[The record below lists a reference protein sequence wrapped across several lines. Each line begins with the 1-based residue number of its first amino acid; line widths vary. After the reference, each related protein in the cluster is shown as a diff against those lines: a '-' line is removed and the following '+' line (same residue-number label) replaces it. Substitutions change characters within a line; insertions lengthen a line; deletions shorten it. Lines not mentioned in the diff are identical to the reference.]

1 MSELGDVLELLHGA
15 HGRYTTARL
24 DARERR
30 RYRLQSE
37 AYERARRR
45 YAQGE
50 AVAISYGPPLD
61 LPEEGESTVRSWFAQ
76 PHRFREERVENG
88 RPYIV
93 LGDGTRFWTSSPEWA
108 TVVQDGV
115 GWMLVNPSTRVLL
128 DPSALLPLLDLEVG
142 GAATTA
148 GREAIAVRGTPRD
161 NASFDVP
168 LPIGAT
174 EHQLLVDA
182 ERGVLL
188 RVESLL
194 DGVPFDTLEVTDAA
208 FDEPLD
214 AALFA
219 YKPSPGEEVLRPQ
232 DVSPGEAVTV
242 EEAAARASFT
252 VLVPGS
258 LGRGWHTHVLYV
270 RGRERI
276 SETVHISLYRDEG
289 MNSVSLRETPP
300 PFESWQLNGTEV
312 RERDGTTLRMS
323 TGEFPRVLVER
334 EGTCV
339 ELSSQTYTP
348 DELAE
353 LAITL
358 VPAATDRP
366 PLVG

>member
-1 MSELGDVLELLHGA
+1 MLELLYGA
-15 HGRYTTARL
+15 RDRYSTARL
-24 DARERR
+24 DAREHR
-30 RYRLQSE
+30 RYRLQNE
-37 AYERARRR
+37 AYERARHT

-50 AVAISYGPPLD
+50 LVAISYSAPVD
-61 LPEEGESTVRSWFAQ
+61 LPEEGEATVRSWFAQ
-76 PHRFREERVENG
+76 PNRFREERVENG
-88 RPYIV
+88 RRDLV

-115 GWMLVNPSTRVLL
+115 GWTLVNPSTRVLL
-128 DPSALLPLLDLEVG
+128 DPSALLPLLDFEVG
-142 GAATTA
+142 GAATGA
-148 GREAIAVRGTPRD
+148 GREAVVVRGTPRD
-161 NASFDVP
+161 YASFDVP

-194 DGVPFDTLEVTDAA
+194 EGVAFDTIEVTGAA

-214 AALFA
+214 AALFS
-219 YKPSPGEEVLRPQ
+219 YEPSPGEEVLRPQ
-232 DVSPGEAVTV
+232 DVSPGEPVTV

-258 LGRGWHTHVLYV
+258 LGRGWHTHVMYG

-276 SETVHISLYRDEG
+276 VETVHISLYRDEG
-289 MNSVSLRETPP
+289 TNSVSLRETSP
-300 PFESWQLNGTEV
+300 PFESWQLNGTEEL
-312 RERDGTTLRMS
+312 ERDGATLRVT

-353 LAITL
+353 LALTL
-358 VPAATDRP
+358 VPARTERP